1 MIIVMIIMSAALMMV
16 MIINSNQVRMLTSEL
31 RSPLGWYLEQAKST
45 IPDACPL
52 ICTSGN
58 RVWSTF
64 SFSTFFPNR
73 GYILSKT
80 QMWSKILDL
89 SICEEDC
96 WEDLHLL
103 QQAQILGKSFVQT
116 DSDLFSVSAPPT
128 KICVYIC
135 ACTCFGIVLIS
146 VPMYFDTCCIVDKWY
161 GW

>member
-1 MIIVMIIMSAALMMV
+1 MIIVMLMITMK
-16 MIINSNQVRMLTSEL
+16 IWRSSQVRMLTSEL

-45 IPDACPL
+45 IPGACPL
-52 ICTSGN
+52 ICTSVN

-64 SFSTFFPNR
+64 YFSTFFPNH
-73 GYILSKT
+73 GKLLSKT
-80 QMWSKILDL
+80 QMCPNL

-116 DSDLFSVSAPPT
+116 DSDLFSISALPI

-135 ACTCFGIVLIS
+135 ACIRFGIVLIS
-146 VPMYFDTCCIVDKWY
+146 LPLYFDTCSIVDKWY

>member
-1 MIIVMIIMSAALMMV
+1 MYCNKYFFLKFKGKICSALFLLCNFFPL
-16 MIINSNQVRMLTSEL
+16 NSSFYAFFV
-31 RSPLGWYLEQAKST
+31 
-45 IPDACPL
+45 C
-52 ICTSGN
+52 
-58 RVWSTF
+58 TF
-64 SFSTFFPNR
+64 SFYTFFPNR

-146 VPMYFDTCCIVDKWY
+146 VPMYFDTCSIVDYWH
-161 GW
+161 GC